1 MKAIAYVRVSSEEQ
15 KKEGVSVDAQ
25 KEKLRTYAEFRGLE
39 LVDILV
45 DEGASAGK
53 PVSKRPAGR
62 AILERVASGEVQAV
76 IATKLDRLFRDV
88 LDCLALVEML
98 DRGEKCVCELVEAVD
113 AERTSVSKHLAI
125 LKNAGII
132 SDRRK
137 GVSIFYRLE
146 VPCILRFLDCIDAVV
161 ESNVKKVEERKK

>member
-1 MKAIAYVRVSSEEQ
+1 MNTEMSSSKNQTKASIIKALAHPVR
-15 KKEGVSVDAQ
+15 
-25 KEKLRTYAEFRGLE
+25 
-39 LVDILV
+39 
-45 DEGASAGK
+45 
-53 PVSKRPAGR
+53 
-62 AILERVASGEVQAV
+62 
-76 IATKLDRLFRDV
+76 
-88 LDCLALVEML
+88 LALVEVL
-98 DRGEKCVCELVEAVD
+98 GRGEKCVCELVEAVD

-161 ESNVKKVEERKK
+161 ESNVKKVEEHIEK